1 MPTPEQARLALAFS
15 CVGHSFSH
23 VFMLLYPTVVLA
35 LGTVFHMPYG
45 DLVLLALAGN
55 VLFGAMALPAGW
67 LGDRWSAEG
76 MMAIFF
82 LGTGASAI
90 LTGLAPT
97 PLWLAVGLALIG
109 AFAAIYHPVGIAWL
123 VRRAANR
130 GRALGVNGVFGSVG
144 TASAALI
151 AGALT
156 AALGWRWA
164 FIVPGAVCIAVGIAF
179 VVAVRGGRIVAAKVD
194 RHPEP
199 PASRGD
205 MVRVFWVLSLTM
217 LTTGLI
223 WQAAQTAMPKLF
235 DERLAGEGDVLR
247 TGGLVTFALLFGVA
261 AQIVGGYLADRFQ
274 LRRVYLAGF
283 WVQAPLLVAL
293 AYAGGPAIVPAAA
306 ALVFFNTGITPA
318 ENALLARYTPAN
330 WRATAFGAKFVLA
343 IGVASGSTALVALV
357 HNATGSFA
365 LLFVGLAVVA
375 LAAALAAHGL
385 PRRPGTPQAAP
396 APAE

>member
-1 MPTPEQARLALAFS
+1 VPTPEQARLALAFS
-15 CVGHSFSH
+15 CVGHAFSH

-35 LGTVFHMPYG
+35 LGPVFHMEYG
-45 DLVLLALAGN
+45 DLLLLALAGN

-82 LGTGASAI
+82 LGTGGASIA
-90 LTGLAPT
+90 TGLAPS

-109 AFAAIYHPVGIAWL
+109 TFAAIYHPVGIAWL
-123 VRRAANR
+123 VRSAASR
-130 GRALGVNGVFGSVG
+130 GRALGVNGVFGSLG
-144 TASAALI
+144 TAGAAVV

-156 AALGWRWA
+156 AWLGWRWA
-164 FIVPGAVCIAVGIAF
+164 FIVPGIVCVAVGLGF
-179 VVAVRGGRIVAAKVD
+179 VVAVRTGRIVAAKVD

-199 PASRGD
+199 APSRGD

-217 LTTGLI
+217 LATGLI

-235 DERLAGEGDVLR
+235 DERLGQDSDVLR
-247 TGGLVTFALLFGVA
+247 TGSLVTAALLFGVL
-261 AQIVGGYLADRFQ
+261 AQIAGGYLADRFP
-274 LRRVYLAGF
+274 LRRVYLTGF
-283 WVQAPLLVAL
+283 WVQAPLLAAL
-293 AYAGGPAIVPAAA
+293 AYVGGPAIVPAAA
-306 ALVFFNTGITPA
+306 VLIFFNTGITPA

-343 IGVASGSTALVALV
+343 IGVASASTALVALV

-365 LLFVGLAVVA
+365 LLFVGLAAVA
-375 LAAALAAHGL
+375 AASALAAHGL
-385 PRRPGTPQAAP
+385 PRQGRTPRVAA
-396 APAE
+396 AAE